1 MTFVFSLHS
10 VRCLAPPASQQYFL
24 LTPLQHQPPATSQLT
39 VFFSHTTPAPAQRTE
54 CMSFLSFTLWRVSC
68 VRFEGFFYKNKF
80 AWNLYRSA
88 YVELE
93 DNSNPWISDQY
104 HVNISH
110 RSNFSLF
117 PSVARSV
124 FFLWGPF
131 DAVNGRGIQCSSA
144 AVLCRPGLLSLPSIF
159 PCSAIHYAHPWRNRI
174 LCSTQIKTVK

>member
-10 VRCLAPPASQQYFL
+10 VPCLAPPASQQYFL
-24 LTPLQHQPPATSQLT
+24 LTPLQHQPPATSQLI

-93 DNSNPWISDQY
+93 DNSNSWISDQY

-124 FFLWGPF
+124 FFPVGTL
-131 DAVNGRGIQCSSA
+131 R
-144 AVLCRPGLLSLPSIF
+144 R
-159 PCSAIHYAHPWRNRI
+159 R
-174 LCSTQIKTVK
+174 